1 MTVYSHYLVYP
12 EGDMQEAAQPLTIN
26 QLVDINGRTLA
37 LPLPTVKMIVY
48 RVYKI
53 TQGETKGEITTKYH
67 LELVRRDEML
77 EHLQ

>member
-1 MTVYSHYLVYP
+1 MTTYSHYLVYP
-12 EGDMQEAAQPLTIN
+12 EGDMQEAFHRLRIN
-26 QLVDINGRTLA
+26 DLVDVNGKPLA

-53 TQGETKGEITTKYH
+53 TNNEQRGENITKYH

-77 EHLQ
+77 DHIE